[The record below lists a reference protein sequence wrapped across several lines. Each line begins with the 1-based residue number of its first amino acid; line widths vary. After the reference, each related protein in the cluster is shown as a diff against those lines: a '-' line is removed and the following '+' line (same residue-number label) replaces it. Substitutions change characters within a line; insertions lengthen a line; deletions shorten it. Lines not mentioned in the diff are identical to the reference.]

1 MINGEISANVT
12 NIDLSDPS
20 DLIFH
25 NECQRHIDSFLEH
38 IEDMVNSI
46 DDASEVQFTDKI
58 SSCDA

>member
-1 MINGEISANVT
+1 MICDKISANVT

-25 NECQRHIDSFLEH
+25 NECQRHIDAFLEY

-46 DDASEVQFTDKI
+46 NDALEVQFTDKI
-58 SSCDA
+58 NSCDA